1 MVRCYTIIRKI
12 KLRYKKLPWTRWDSA
27 SNMSSEAVGVQKQ
40 IKKLCEEA
48 VYTHYCGHNLNLVIA
63 TDCKNPIIQNT
74 LDI

>member
-40 IKKLCEEA
+40 IKKI
-48 VYTHYCGHNLNLVIA
+48 V
-63 TDCKNPIIQNT
+63 
-74 LDI
+74 